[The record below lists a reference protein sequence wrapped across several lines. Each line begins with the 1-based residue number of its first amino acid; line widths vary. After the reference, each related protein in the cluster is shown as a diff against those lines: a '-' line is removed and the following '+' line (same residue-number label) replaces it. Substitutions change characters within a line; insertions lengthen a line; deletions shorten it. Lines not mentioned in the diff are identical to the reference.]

1 MNTKIVN
8 VIFTLLL
15 LLGGRSVYADF
26 FDNWTDDNLCGW
38 VDRTLIWWRW
48 GELNPRPKTFS
59 QEVYMFSKG
68 LLS

>member
-1 MNTKIVN
+1 MIQRDMLRYKMNKN
-8 VIFTLLL
+8 C
-15 LLGGRSVYADF
+15 VYINPYYIRINALKGLYKRF
-26 FDNWTDDNLCGW
+26 F
-38 VDRTLIWWRW
+38 IYEYWWRW